1 MSTLSCGRTMLCA
14 CSRNAAFDYSDSD
27 LARGRITKQLEE
39 AKQSGSVPK
48 ISPVRNSLPIDSLA
62 HLSHFLILRLQIR
75 RRLRFGG
82 AAEERDAGVDGDA
95 EGVAERAQEES
106 VPDQGREDHA
116 RHHHQNDTHTGTTT
130 SPRHRKT
137 VVSFSRTR
145 LISQLIKNLRR
156 IIKC

>member
-1 MSTLSCGRTMLCA
+1 MDRLTPT
-14 CSRNAAFDYSDSD
+14 F
-27 LARGRITKQLEE
+27 
-39 AKQSGSVPK
+39 
-48 ISPVRNSLPIDSLA
+48 SLFP
-62 HLSHFLILRLQIR
+62 LQIR
-75 RRLRFGG
+75 RRLRLGG

-116 RHHHQNDTHTGTTT
+116 RHHHQNDTHTGTST

-145 LISQLIKNLRR
+145 LISQLIKKNHKVLIGSCDTRHFP
-156 IIKC
+156 ISD